1 MKALTTLG
9 VILLLTISAFG
20 QILTPVKW
28 QMDHQSIGNDEFEL
42 IFTATI
48 DDGWKI
54 YSQYLE
60 SLDGPIP
67 TSFNFDEGAGYEKI
81 GKTEEAEENRKKVF
95 DKVFEMDLVTFSK
108 VATFKQKIKVTD
120 YSKPI
125 VGYLEFMTCDAT
137 RCLPPT
143 EEDFEFTLKA
153 ATGAVTPKEEVNK
166 ETVKE
171 ANKTTTTVV
180 DAAENKTSNTIGKV
194 VTESE
199 KQTNQSASTVIN
211 AAKNTASNTI
221 GSVVLNTQKETLP
234 TAEAAKETIFQKEQT
249 ATKENSTKFVVKDQ
263 AVTDQIPQEQ
273 MSDPAAESVAHLGAD
288 MGGEDNSG
296 LLDPTDW
303 ALTAT
308 KVNEEEYDLT
318 FDATIDKGWYMY
330 SQHLEEGG
338 PIPTAFYFTK
348 GAHYELVGDAKE
360 VGILKEA
367 HEPVFGVNV
376 IKFVGGKATFIQRVK
391 VFDANQAIEGEV
403 EFMACNDETCT
414 PPLIEPYRIVPATLT
429 ATIGDI
435 AASTGSSGADNSGIA
450 TMEQGD
456 GTALIQDCGSPAPEE
471 SKGLWAIFGLG
482 FIGGLLALL
491 TPCVF
496 PMIPLTVSFFTKGS
510 ENRSKG
516 LMNALLYGFF
526 IFMVYIL
533 LSVPFH
539 LMDSINPDI
548 LNEIS
553 TNVWLNIAFFFIF
566 MFFAFSFFGF
576 YELTLP
582 ESWVSKSSGAEGAGG
597 ILGIFFMALTLA
609 LVSFSCT
616 GPILGS
622 LLAGALT
629 SDGGAMQLTSGMGGF
644 GLALAMPFALFAM
657 FPSMMKA
664 LPKSGGWL
672 NTVKVTLGFLE
683 VAAAFKFLSNADLVS
698 HWNILKVEPV
708 LLIWI
713 LTFVGLGLYL
723 FGKIKFPHDSPIQKL
738 GIGRILTGV
747 ASFAFA
753 AYMATGF
760 IYDKEAGSLKS
771 LTYLSGFAPPACYS
785 ILYPCDC
792 PQNLNCFKDYDQG
805 IAYAKQVN
813 KPILLDFTGYACVN
827 CRKMEENVWPQDQV
841 YDQLKEKYVLISLYV
856 DDKKD
861 LPESEKVEVVRA
873 NGTKRKLRTYGNK
886 WAHFQAARF
895 KSNTQPYYVLL
906 TPDGKQPLN
915 NPVGYMPE
923 ANDYAAFLECGLD
936 AFGKFNQKE
945 AIGARE

>member
-9 VILLLTISAFG
+9 VLLLLTISAFG

-28 QMDHQSIGNDEFEL
+28 QMDNKSIGNDEFEL

-67 TSFNFDEGAGYEKI
+67 TSFNFEEGAGYEKI
-81 GKTEEAEENRKKVF
+81 GKTEEATKNKKKVF
-95 DKVFEMDLVTFSK
+95 DTVFEMDLITFSK

-143 EEDFEFTLKA
+143 EEDFKFSLKA
-153 ATGAVTPKEEVNK
+153 ATSAVEPKQEASK
-166 ETVKE
+166 ELLKE
-171 ANKTTTTVV
+171 APKST
-180 DAAENKTSNTIGKV
+180 
-194 VTESE
+194 
-199 KQTNQSASTVIN
+199 STVTN
-211 AAKNTASNTI
+211 AAKNTAANTI
-221 GSVVLNTQKETLP
+221 GSVVLNTKKEITQ
-234 TAEAAKETIFQKEQT
+234 TVETSAKTSIQKEQVP
-249 ATKENSTKFVVKDQ
+249 EE
-263 AVTDQIPQEQ
+263 QI
-273 MSDPAAESVAHLGAD
+273 SDPAAESVAHLGENLASA
-288 MGGEDNSG
+288 ENSG
-296 LLDPTDW
+296 ILDPADW
-303 ALTAT
+303 TVTAT

-318 FDATIDKGWYMY
+318 FKATLDKGWYMY
-330 SQHLEEGG
+330 SQHTEEGG

-348 GAHYELVGDAKE
+348 GAHYELIGDAKE
-360 VGILKEA
+360 VGKLKEA

-376 IKFVGGKATFIQRVK
+376 TKFEGGKATFIQRVK
-391 VFDANQAIEGEV
+391 VSNADQAIEGEV
-403 EFMACNDETCT
+403 EFMACNNETCT
-414 PPLIEPYRIVPATLT
+414 PPLVEPYRIVPATLV
-429 ATIGDI
+429 ASIGDV
-435 AASTGSSGADNSGIA
+435 AASTVGSAGGA
-450 TMEQGD
+450 TMGQGD

-482 FIGGLLALL
+482 FLGGLLALL

-597 ILGIFFMALTLA
+597 VLGIFFMALTLA

-657 FPSMMKA
+657 FPSMMKS

-698 HWNILKVEPV
+698 HWNILKVEPI

-713 LTFVGLGLYL
+713 LTFIGLGLYM
-723 FGKIKFPHDSPIQKL
+723 FGKIKFPHDSPLQKL
-738 GIGRILTGV
+738 GLGRILTGI
-747 ASFAFA
+747 ASIAFA

-760 IYDKEAGSLKS
+760 MYDKEAGSLKS

-841 YDQLKEKYVLISLYV
+841 YNQLKEKYVLISLYV

-873 NGTKRKLRTYGNK
+873 NGTKRKLRSYGNK

-945 AIGARE
+945 AMGMK